1 MSQIGQVI
9 MRSAQRGQT
18 AYMKSH
24 LQTKPC
30 PSSIRP
36 SQKSHLPGRDMDHTL
51 RRLGGRQPLCGIG
64 VTSRML
70 RTSIPAAASA
80 RIADSRP
87 EPGPETRTSTAR
99 TPWSRAALAA
109 LTAACCA
116 ANGVPLREP
125 RKPSEPEDFHDS
137 VLPCW
142 SVMVTMV
149 LLNVAWIK
157 TSPNGTFLRSRFL
170 NFLFLP
176 TFAAPAVLFWVFAMA
191 YLVTFFLPATVPL
204 RGPLRVRALV
214 WVRWPRT
221 GSERR

>member
-1 MSQIGQVI
+1 MPKTTKTI
-9 MRSAQRGQT
+9 MPKALAHIVLRVE
-18 AYMKSH
+18 
-24 LQTKPC
+24 
-30 PSSIRP
+30 
-36 SQKSHLPGRDMDHTL
+36 PGAPNHVSLAMNQTL

-70 RTSIPAAASA
+70 RTSMPVVARA

-87 EPGPETRTSTAR
+87 EPGPETRTSTER

-109 LTAACCA
+109 PTAACCA

-125 RKPSEPEDFHDS
+125 RKPSEPEDFQES
-137 VLPCW
+137 VLPTW

-149 LLNVAWIK
+149 LLNDAWMK
-157 TSPNGTFLRSRFL
+157 TRPNGTFLRSRFL

-176 TFAAPAVLFWVFAMA
+176 TFGAVAVFAAALVAMA

-214 WVRWPRT
+214 
-221 GSERR
+221 